1 MIPNTDP
8 KTGIRYG
15 VIPLHDIDPY
25 FAYEEFYDNSENIA
39 IKEIE
44 LEIDELFEPIKEFA
58 KERELDKETDI
69 EELKNAIK
77 GDVFKY
83 WDESEDS
90 LLYEHDG
97 YKIQLIDGNLFIDES
112 PYVTLGPLCSP
123 CTPEAVY
130 LPSADGKHG
139 HMAYCLPDDC
149 FEDGKAPY
157 EYITIEEGY
166 NKLWK
171 QLYPEDKMPSLIA
184 DMNELMRFLDKK
196 ETEETDLDVLHWI
209 RNLRTNVV
217 LLIKSAATDPNGDK
231 VKFYLTSVRLQIGMV
246 NEMKRREEDEQKIFS
261 DNQN

>member
-15 VIPLHDIDPY
+15 VIPLHDLDPW
-25 FAYEEFYDNSENIA
+25 FAYEEFYDNSENLA

-77 GDVFKY
+77 EDVFKY

-97 YKIQLIDGNLFIDES
+97 YKIQLIGNDLFIAES

-123 CTPEAVY
+123 CAPGAVY
-130 LPSADGKHG
+130 LPDADGKRG
-139 HMAYCLPDDC
+139 FMAYCLPKEC

-171 QLYPEDKMPSLIA
+171 QLYPEDNMPSLIA
-184 DMNELMRFLDKK
+184 DMNELMRFLYKK

-209 RNLRTNVV
+209 RNLRTNVI
-217 LLIKSAATDPNGDK
+217 LLIESAATDPNGDK

-246 NEMKRREEDEQKIFS
+246 NEMKRREEDE
-261 DNQN
+261 NY

>member
-15 VIPLHDIDPY
+15 VIPLHDLDPW
-25 FAYEEFYDNSENIA
+25 FAYEEFYDNSENLA

-77 GDVFKY
+77 EDIFEY

-97 YKIQLIDGNLFIDES
+97 YKIQLIDRDLFIAES

-123 CTPEAVY
+123 CAPGAVY
-130 LPSADGKHG
+130 LPDADGKRG
-139 HMAYCLPDDC
+139 FMAYCLPKEC
-149 FEDGKAPY
+149 FEDDKTPY

-171 QLYPEDKMPSLIA
+171 QLYPEDNTPSLIA
-184 DMNELMRFLDKK
+184 DMNELMRFLYKK

-217 LLIKSAATDPNGDK
+217 LLLESAATDPNGDK

-246 NEMKRREEDEQKIFS
+246 NEMKRREEDE
-261 DNQN
+261 NY

>member
-15 VIPLHDIDPY
+15 VIPLHDLDPW
-25 FAYEEFYDNSENIA
+25 FAYEEFYDNSENLA

-77 GDVFKY
+77 EDVFKN

-97 YKIQLIDGNLFIDES
+97 YKIQLIGNDLFIAES

-123 CTPEAVY
+123 CAPGAVY
-130 LPSADGKHG
+130 LPDADGKRG
-139 HMAYCLPDDC
+139 FMAYCLPKEC
-149 FEDGKAPY
+149 FEDDKTPY

-171 QLYPEDKMPSLIA
+171 QLYPEDNTPSLIA
-184 DMNELMRFLDKK
+184 DMNELMRFLYKK

-217 LLIKSAATDPNGDK
+217 LLLESAATDPNGDK

-246 NEMKRREEDEQKIFS
+246 NEMKRRVEDE
-261 DNQN
+261 NY

>member
-15 VIPLHDIDPY
+15 VIPLHDLDPW
-25 FAYEEFYDNSENIA
+25 FAYEEFYDNSENLA

-77 GDVFKY
+77 EDVFKY

-97 YKIQLIDGNLFIDES
+97 YKIQLIDRDLFIAES

-123 CTPEAVY
+123 CAPGAVY

-139 HMAYCLPDDC
+139 HIAYCLPDDC

-166 NKLWK
+166 NKL
-171 QLYPEDKMPSLIA
+171 
-184 DMNELMRFLDKK
+184 
-196 ETEETDLDVLHWI
+196 
-209 RNLRTNVV
+209 
-217 LLIKSAATDPNGDK
+217 
-231 VKFYLTSVRLQIGMV
+231 
-246 NEMKRREEDEQKIFS
+246 
-261 DNQN
+261 

>member
-1 MIPNTDP
+1 MGGNMIPNTDP

-15 VIPLHDIDPY
+15 VIPLHDLDPW
-25 FAYEEFYDNSENIA
+25 FAYEEFYDNSENLA

-77 GDVFKY
+77 EDVFEN

-97 YKIQLIDGNLFIDES
+97 YKIQLIDRDLFIAES

-123 CTPEAVY
+123 CAPGAVY
-130 LPSADGKHG
+130 LPDADGKRG
-139 HMAYCLPDDC
+139 FMAYCLPKEC
-149 FEDGKAPY
+149 FEDGKTPY

-171 QLYPEDKMPSLIA
+171 QLYPEDNMPSLIA
-184 DMNELMRFLDKK
+184 DMNELMRFLYKK

-217 LLIKSAATDPNGDK
+217 LLLESAATDPNGDK

-246 NEMKRREEDEQKIFS
+246 NEMKRRVEDE
-261 DNQN
+261 NY

>member
-1 MIPNTDP
+1 MGGNMIPNTDP

-15 VIPLHDIDPY
+15 VIPLHDLDPW
-25 FAYEEFYDNSENIA
+25 FAYEEFYDNSENLA

-77 GDVFKY
+77 EDVFKN

-97 YKIQLIDGNLFIDES
+97 YKIQLIGNDLFIAES

-123 CTPEAVY
+123 CAPGAVY
-130 LPSADGKHG
+130 LPDADGKRG
-139 HMAYCLPDDC
+139 FMAYCLPKEC
-149 FEDGKAPY
+149 FEDDKTPY

-171 QLYPEDKMPSLIA
+171 QLYPEDNTPSLIA
-184 DMNELMRFLDKK
+184 DMNELMRFLYKK

-217 LLIKSAATDPNGDK
+217 LLLESAATDPNGDK

-246 NEMKRREEDEQKIFS
+246 NEMKRRVEDE
-261 DNQN
+261 NY